1 MKFRV
6 LAELVL
12 RRYGIYLI
20 AGLFALIAL
29 FWVKRSWRQEQM
41 DWQFVPTFGIRLP
54 MHYGIHGIDVSK
66 HNARIDWQRVQQTE
80 ANGVRL
86 QFVFIK
92 ATEGATLSD
101 KQFDRNWREAA
112 KSDLRRGAYHF
123 YHPTRDPL
131 KQANNFIRNVTLKP
145 GDFAP
150 VVDFEVTNGQSE
162 TIIVDGL
169 RQWLETVE
177 EHYSARPIIYTNRNL
192 YQRYIK
198 GNFAN
203 YPLWIAD
210 YSTKDLNRYDPD
222 QLYLWQHSQAGWVKG
237 IRGKVDFNV
246 FVLDENRLGE
256 ICL

>member
-6 LAELVL
+6 LAEVVL

-20 AGLFALIAL
+20 AALFGLIAL
-29 FWVKRSWRQEQM
+29 LWLNRARQQEQM
-41 DWQFVPTFGIRLP
+41 SWQFVQPFGIRLP
-54 MHYGIHGIDVSK
+54 MRYGIHGIDVSK
-66 HNARIDWQRVQQTE
+66 HNARIDWERVRAVE
-80 ANGVRL
+80 ASGVRL

-92 ATEGATLSD
+92 ATEGATMSD
-101 KQFDRNWREAA
+101 KQFERNWREAK
-112 KSDLRRGAYHF
+112 KSSLRRGAYHF

-131 KQANNFIRNVTLKP
+131 KQANNFIRNVTLEP

-162 TIIVDGL
+162 TTIVDGL
-169 RQWLETVE
+169 RQWLETIE
-177 EHYSARPIIYTNRNL
+177 EHYKTRPIIYTNGNL
-192 YQRYIK
+192 YRRYIK
-198 GNFAN
+198 GNFTE

-210 YSTKDLNRYDPD
+210 YSTKDLHQYDLD

-246 FVLDENRLGE
+246 FVLDEDRLGE

>member
-20 AGLFALIAL
+20 VGLFALIAL
-29 FWVKRSWRQEQM
+29 FWVSRTGRPVNM
-41 DWQFVPTFGIRLP
+41 DWRFVQAFGIRLP
-54 MHYGIHGIDVSK
+54 MRYEMHGIDVSK
-66 HNARIDWQRVQQTE
+66 HNSRIDWPRVRLME
-80 ANGVRL
+80 ADGVRL

-92 ATEGATLSD
+92 ATEGATMSD
-101 KQFDRNWREAA
+101 VQFDKNWREAR
-112 KSDLRRGAYHF
+112 KSSLRRGAYHF

-162 TIIVDGL
+162 TTIVEGL

-177 EHYSARPIIYTNRNL
+177 THYRVRPIIYTNGNL
-192 YQRYIK
+192 YRRYIRE
-198 GNFAN
+198 NFTD

-210 YSTKDLNRYDPD
+210 YSTKDLRQYNHD
-222 QLYLWQHSQAGWVKG
+222 QLYFWQHSQAGWVQG

-246 FVLDENRLGE
+246 FVLDENRLKE